1 MTTPR
6 PAPGLPRTR
15 AKGAAGTAAAA
26 GLPIA
31 PAQARQ
37 PMSGLGWPVPIGVAA
52 RRAGVSARML
62 RYYEALGLLPPVART
77 DSGYRQYTQ
86 ADVYALRFIRRA
98 RDLGFSMQEITTL
111 LGLWQDKA
119 RASSQVKSIAQAH
132 IDDLHTRIAAM
143 QDMQRTLQQLV
154 QCCHGDDRPDCPI
167 LDDLAAAAVPQAS
180 KGITAKAPIAAPG
193 AVRAAGAKRA
203 QSR

>member
-1 MTTPR
+1 MTSR
-6 PAPGLPRTR
+6 PVPTGAG
-15 AKGAAGTAAAA
+15 AGAANNSAGKSGNGATAAAA
-26 GLPIA
+26 SV
-31 PAQARQ
+31 R
-37 PMSGLGWPVPIGVAA
+37 WPVPIGVAA
-52 RRAGVSARML
+52 QRAGVSARML
-62 RYYEALGLLPPVART
+62 RHYEALGLLPPVART
-77 DSGYRQYTQ
+77 DSGYRQYAE
-86 ADVYALRFIRRA
+86 ADVHALRFVRRA
-98 RDLGFSMQEITTL
+98 RDLGFSIQEITTL